1 MTTQFYYNFN
11 LINIILY
18 YNHYIDLLHLSCNII
33 FEGEFNLLGRG
44 GGGGLMT
51 THINYNFKVFNVI
64 LYYNHYIDLL
74 HLSCNIIF
82 EGEFNLLGRGG
93 GGGGA

>member
-1 MTTQFYYNFN
+1 
-11 LINIILY
+11 
-18 YNHYIDLLHLSCNII
+18 
-33 FEGEFNLLGRG
+33 
-44 GGGGLMT
+44 MT

-93 GGGGA
+93 GGLMTTHIY